1 MRNICKL
8 SIILVIITNFWGGI
22 HSFANGNTSTHNDS
36 YKQVFD
42 CIQTS
47 NWVDAQNLANKLGDK
62 ALLKIVLSQ
71 AFLDTSY
78 TKSTFHEI
86 VKFLKENPKWPQNN
100 LLKSR
105 AENLIDDTV
114 SDAEIYNWFKIHR
127 PITGGGYKYYAFAAA
142 QILTD
147 PNKLAP
153 VIKKGWVYGSFS
165 QEQQV
170 DFYKKFK
177 KFLNKNDNIK
187 RIDNLIWKGST
198 VLAKNSLNL
207 VEAGYKKAFEAHMAF
222 TGMKKEAKQLFRN
235 VPKEYYTPGLVYQ
248 YVSAKKN
255 ELPKSTEI
263 ASLINAVKHYGMHG
277 DDFWKVQCYLAREY
291 IENKRF
297 NDAYIISSI
306 HFAESSANI
315 SDAEFLS
322 GWLALR
328 FLNKPQLAIKHF
340 KKFAQVVK
348 TPISISRGMYWLGR
362 AYAKNGQKE
371 EARKL
376 YARAAHQFGY
386 TFYGQVATLEI
397 GANKLRLPPK
407 VTTTHKK
414 DYNIKNKDIL
424 RAANLVSKYGS
435 SSLAKVYLDDLVN
448 SAEEE
453 QEILAIALATKT
465 PNVHHKV
472 WLSRTAMQKHVFLD
486 HYSFPDPYKIDHLPT
501 EKALTYSIIRQESS
515 FEKSVIA
522 PDKGMGLMQ
531 LMEPTAC
538 DTAKKLAIKCNLKNL
553 TNDAYYNLTLGSHYL
568 ADMLQQHKNYYV
580 LAIAAY
586 NAGPHRVK
594 KWLDLYGDLREFKD
608 FHQAI
613 DWIESIPFSVTRNYV
628 QRVLE
633 NLQIYRA
640 ILYKDGKFKL
650 KQDLLGKA

>member
-1 MRNICKL
+1 
-8 SIILVIITNFWGGI
+8 
-22 HSFANGNTSTHNDS
+22 
-36 YKQVFD
+36 
-42 CIQTS
+42 
-47 NWVDAQNLANKLGDK
+47 
-62 ALLKIVLSQ
+62 
-71 AFLDTSY
+71 
-78 TKSTFHEI
+78 
-86 VKFLKENPKWPQNN
+86 
-100 LLKSR
+100 
-105 AENLIDDTV
+105 
-114 SDAEIYNWFKIHR
+114 
-127 PITGGGYKYYAFAAA
+127 
-142 QILTD
+142 
-147 PNKLAP
+147 
-153 VIKKGWVYGSFS
+153 
-165 QEQQV
+165 
-170 DFYKKFK
+170 
-177 KFLNKNDNIK
+177 
-187 RIDNLIWKGST
+187 
-198 VLAKNSLNL
+198 
-207 VEAGYKKAFEAHMAF
+207 MAF
-222 TGMKKEAKQLFRN
+222 TDMKKEAKQLFRN

-248 YVSAKKN
+248 YVSSRKN

-263 ASLINAVKHYGMHG
+263 ASLINSIKHYGMHG
-277 DDFWKVQCYLAREY
+277 DDFWKIQCYLAREY

-297 NDAYIISSI
+297 NDAYIVASV

-376 YARAAHQFGY
+376 YERAAHQFGY

-397 GANKLRLPPK
+397 GENKLRLPPK
-407 VTTTHKK
+407 VTSTHKK

-453 QEILAIALATKT
+453 QEVLAIALATKT

-594 KWLDLYGDLREFKD
+594 KWLDLYGDLIEFKNY
-608 FHQAI
+608 HQAI
-613 DWIESIPFSVTRNYV
+613 DLIESIPFSVTRNYV

-640 ILYKDGKFKL
+640 ILNKEGKFKL
-650 KQDLLGKA
+650 KQDLLGNG